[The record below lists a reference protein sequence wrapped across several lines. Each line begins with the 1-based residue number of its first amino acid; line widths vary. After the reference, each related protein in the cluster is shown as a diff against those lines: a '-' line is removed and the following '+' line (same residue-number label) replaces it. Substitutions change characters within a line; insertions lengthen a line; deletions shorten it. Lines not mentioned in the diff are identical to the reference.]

1 MSSVYSQLK
10 TARSVTLRYT
20 RSFSVVCLM
29 LLSQPV
35 LAETLFVD
43 QYQVEARIA
52 ITPEEQHKGLQG
64 VRALGENEGMLF
76 IFIQKQKVCM
86 WMKDVPIDLDVGF
99 FDENG
104 RLIDVHQMKTQTRN
118 THCSPQEIKWAL
130 EMPGGWFEK
139 RKLREGAQLRY

>member
-10 TARSVTLRYT
+10 TARLVTLRCA

-104 RLIDVHQMKTQTRN
+104 RLIDVHQMKAQTRN

>member
-10 TARSVTLRYT
+10 TARSVTLRYA

-104 RLIDVHQMKTQTRN
+104 RLIDMHQMKAQTRN

>member
-29 LLSQPV
+29 LFCQPV
-35 LAETLFVD
+35 LAETLFID
-43 QYQVEARIA
+43 QYRVEARVA

-64 VRALGENEGMLF
+64 VQALGENEGMLF

-86 WMKDVPIDLDVGF
+86 WMKFWRIRWTLF
-99 FDENG
+99 
-104 RLIDVHQMKTQTRN
+104 
-118 THCSPQEIKWAL
+118 
-130 EMPGGWFEK
+130 
-139 RKLREGAQLRY
+139 RKP